1 MAQNIRLASPPGGLT
16 MDQVALEK
24 AVIEKLA
31 KVLDPETGVDVV
43 RMQLVMDLT
52 IDENGKATYIFRPSS
67 PLCPIAVPLAMMIIQ
82 AINEVEGI
90 TGQNITVVDYVE
102 AEKLNEMLR
111 SVLSE

>member
-1 MAQNIRLASPPGGLT
+1 

-24 AVIEKLA
+24 AVIEKLT

-43 RMQLVMDLT
+43 RMRLVMDLT
-52 IDENGKATYIFRPSS
+52 IDENGKAAYIFRPSS

-82 AINEVEGI
+82 AIKEVEGI

>member
-1 MAQNIRLASPPGGLT
+1 

-24 AVIEKLA
+24 AVIEKLT

-82 AINEVEGI
+82 AIKEVEGI
-90 TGQNITVVDYVE
+90 TGQNITVIDYVE
-102 AEKLNEMLR
+102 AEKLNEILS
-111 SVLSE
+111 SVLDD

>member
-1 MAQNIRLASPPGGLT
+1 

-43 RMQLVMDLT
+43 RMQLVIDLT

-90 TGQNITVVDYVE
+90 TGQSITVVDYVE

-111 SVLSE
+111 SVLNE

>member
-1 MAQNIRLASPPGGLT
+1 

-24 AVIEKLA
+24 AVIENLG

-43 RMQLVMDLT
+43 RMKLVMDLK
-52 IDENGKATYIFRPSS
+52 IDENGKASYIFRPSS

-82 AINEVEGI
+82 AIKEVEGI
-90 TGQNITVVDYVE
+90 TGQSITVVDYVE

-111 SVLSE
+111 SVVNE

>member
-1 MAQNIRLASPPGGLT
+1 

-24 AVIEKLA
+24 AVIEKLT